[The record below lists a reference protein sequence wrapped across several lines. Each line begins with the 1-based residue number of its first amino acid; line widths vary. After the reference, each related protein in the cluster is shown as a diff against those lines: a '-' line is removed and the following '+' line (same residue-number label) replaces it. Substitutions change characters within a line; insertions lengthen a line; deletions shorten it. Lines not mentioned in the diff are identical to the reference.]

1 MLTEQGF
8 DYTPVFMFGK
18 ITTTPTT
25 VVSALFN
32 FPVFLFGAYQ
42 DVGALVF
49 SAYAQDVRA
58 KGNDSALKSQ
68 E

>member
-25 VVSALFN
+25 VVSALLISQFS
-32 FPVFLFGAYQ
+32 FL
-42 DVGALVF
+42 
-49 SAYAQDVRA
+49 VRIRM
-58 KGNDSALKSQ
+58 
-68 E
+68 